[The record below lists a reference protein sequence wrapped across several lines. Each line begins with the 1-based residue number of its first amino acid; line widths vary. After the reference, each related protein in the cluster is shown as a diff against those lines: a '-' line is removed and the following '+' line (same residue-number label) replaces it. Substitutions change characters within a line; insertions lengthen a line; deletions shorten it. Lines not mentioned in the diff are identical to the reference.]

1 MGHLQILL
9 TQNALPPDQNA
20 VRVRSLAPW
29 VAEVTALALVHLH
42 IFWSAQPNI
51 KRKKLNHKMYFI
63 TTSPRPV

>member
-9 TQNALPPDQNA
+9 TQNALPPAQNA

-42 IFWSAQPNI
+42 ISWSAQPNI
-51 KRKKLNHKMYFI
+51 KCKKLNHKM
-63 TTSPRPV
+63 